1 MGTRKTTSQLKD
13 ATAIEGGVSESSGK
27 RAALYLRRSAVHE
40 RGDTTSI
47 DYQREACERI
57 AAQHG
62 LEVVAEFNEGQGRS
76 ASHFKENSR
85 PEYDRALEEL
95 GSSYTVL
102 IAYAVDRLT
111 RRGMQAVGFLLDK
124 ASSGGG
130 RIITTDGLD
139 TANESSRMVA
149 SFMSEMARSEMVKL
163 SQRISAAKEQHRREG
178 RYLGGV
184 VPYGLMAVRSLSEPT
199 YLVVDP
205 VAAAVIVEM
214 VDKILAGATLA
225 ETCLLANAAGH
236 RRSSGAYWVPG
247 TLIRVVRSP
256 HLIGHRRQGSTVF
269 TDESGQPVVLT
280 APIISEAKFARVDRL
295 LSNRR
300 TAPQDPSKPT
310 KFRVKARPSLLGG
323 LIRCGECGEPMVA
336 ERYESKGEQYG
347 YYVCRQGVHKRLS
360 VSRAPLEDFVSRTA
374 LGFVARLDPA
384 SAITATAPGPVG
396 PPRGTTPPKGAVLS
410 AETGASSL
418 GIASAMA
425 TTRQVRFYRHTVSL

>member
-130 RIITTDGLD
+130 RIITTDDLD

-310 KFRVKARPSLLGG
+310 KFRVKARSSLLGG

-384 SAITATAPGPVG
+384 SAMTATAPGPVG
-396 PPRGTTPPKGAVLS
+396 PPRGTTPRMGP
-410 AETGASSL
+410 
-418 GIASAMA
+418 
-425 TTRQVRFYRHTVSL
+425 F